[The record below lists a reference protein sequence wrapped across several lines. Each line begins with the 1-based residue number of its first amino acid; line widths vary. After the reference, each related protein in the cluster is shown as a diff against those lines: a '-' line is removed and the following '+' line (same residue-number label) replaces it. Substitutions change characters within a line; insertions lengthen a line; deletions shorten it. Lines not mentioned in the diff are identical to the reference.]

1 MNLEQAIIYLKKV
14 LKWTSF
20 CDAHRPFAKAIR
32 TVITT
37 LEEEETK

>member
-1 MNLEQAIIYLKKV
+1 MTLEEAVNYLRKV

-32 TVITT
+32 TVIAI
-37 LEEEETK
+37 LEEETK